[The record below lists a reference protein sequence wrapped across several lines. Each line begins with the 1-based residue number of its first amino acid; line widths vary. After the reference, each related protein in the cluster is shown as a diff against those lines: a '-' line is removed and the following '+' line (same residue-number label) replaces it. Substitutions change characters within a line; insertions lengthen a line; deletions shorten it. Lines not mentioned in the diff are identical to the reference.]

1 MTKARDW
8 ADIAGAVSGG
18 KIASDDVNVSFENI
32 SDTGTTGT
40 KVSVGTTAQR
50 GSTQGQFRYNST
62 TGLAEYYDGSMFKS
76 IDVTPTVTNVDV
88 TEVDST
94 AGGNQTFVITG
105 TNFLTGATASFVGS
119 SASFN
124 ASSTAINSA
133 TQITAIAPKASF
145 LNAQEPYGV
154 KVTNAQSGLSATL
167 ASQINVDS
175 APTWQTASGNIADIG
190 ESDTGNH
197 ATVSATDAEGDTVAY
212 SETTSVLTAQAGL
225 ALNSSTGVISGD
237 PTDVGSHT
245 TYNFTL
251 RATAGGKTADRA
263 FNIIVRDSF
272 VGGNQ
277 SVTDIETLA
286 QSMLYASN
294 ANVQTGG
301 TLTVNSLALG
311 NYEYYKTSGA
321 TTISSFS
328 ESNYFS
334 STEDTLSSFLIFNGN
349 LTLDA
354 GQTIIPVKRKLFTVI
369 YVNGNLAVNGAIKM
383 TARGANHSGG
393 GNSGGAT
400 TAQNIKMISGTYSS
414 VTDATI
420 PSAGGAGAAAKSG
433 SHGSGIDGS
442 DAPAR
447 GSGGGASGGLG
458 SSSNSSGAGAAGT
471 AFSGGS
477 GGGGA
482 DNSNGSGAAANGGAG
497 GAHGGANAGGGAG
510 NPAGS
515 GSGLHSAQNSG
526 TGGTLL
532 VYCTGTL
539 SGSGSIEAKA
549 TDGSAPSSGYRSGGS
564 AGGGIVQIFC
574 NSGTVTTSA
583 IGGANGASQPGGAG
597 GDGSANIYTGYSG

>member
-1 MTKARDW
+1 MTKART
-8 ADIAGAVSGG
+8 IANLGTGFV
-18 KIASDDVNVSFENI
+18 NI
-32 SDTGTTGT
+32 SDTGTEGT
-40 KVSVGTTAQR
+40 KVSTGTTAQR
-50 GSTQGQFRYNST
+50 GSTQGQFRYNTT
-62 TGLAEYYDGSMFKS
+62 TGLAEYYDGSQFKS
-76 IDVTPTVTNVDV
+76 IDVNPTVTNIDV

-119 SASFN
+119 TASFN
-124 ASSTAINSA
+124 ASSTAIDST
-133 TQITAIAPKASF
+133 TQITAVAPKASF

-175 APTWQTASGNIADIG
+175 APSWQTASGNIADIG
-190 ESDTGNH
+190 ETDTGNH
-197 ATVSATDAEGDTVAY
+197 VTVSATDAEGDTIAY

-272 VGGNQ
+272 TGGNQ
-277 SVTDIETLA
+277 AVGDIETLA
-286 QSMLYASN
+286 QSMLYAAN
-294 ANVQTGG
+294 ANVQAGG

-311 NYEYYKTSGA
+311 NYEFYKTSGA
-321 TTISSFS
+321 TTISSFT
-328 ESNYFS
+328 EGNYFS

-354 GQTIIPVKRKLFTVI
+354 GQTILPVKRKLFTVV

-383 TARGANHSGG
+383 TGKGANHSGT

-420 PSAGGAGAAAKSG
+420 PAAGGAGAVRKGDSG
-433 SHGSGIDGS
+433 KGGDGTAHGDGLPGGNG
-442 DAPAR
+442 PAR
-447 GSGGGASGGLG
+447 GSGGGAGGGLG
-458 SSSNSSGAGAAGT
+458 SGSQVAGAGGAGT
-471 AFSGGS
+471 SFAGGA
-477 GGGGA
+477 GGGGG
-482 DNSNGSGAAANGGAG
+482 DNGDATDAGANGGAG
-497 GAHGGANAGGGAG
+497 GNQGGNNAGGGAG
-510 NPAGS
+510 NPAGT
-515 GSGLHSAQNSG
+515 GNGMHSAQNAG
-526 TGGTLL
+526 VGGTLM

-539 SGSGSIEAKA
+539 SGSGSIESKG
-549 TDGSAPSSGYRSGGS
+549 TDGSTPSSGYRSGGS

-574 NSGTVTTSA
+574 NSGTVTTA
-583 IGGANGASQPGGAG
+583 ATGGPNGGGGQNGGAG